1 MEFDS
6 CEVFLGVKFVLF
18 GFNYVDEKQVR
29 SKLIDG
35 GGVDVGQYGPSCTHV
50 IVDKNKIVYDDP
62 VCVAARNDGKL
73 LVTGLWVDHRH
84 DSGLLADASSVLY
97 RPLRELNG
105 IPGAKSLIMCL
116 TGYQRQD
123 RDDVMTMVGL
133 IGAQFSKPL
142 VANKVT
148 HLICYKFEGDK
159 YELAKKLRTIKLVNH
174 RWLEDSLKDWMLL
187 PESNYNMSGY
197 DMEMFE
203 AEAKDSEEESNS
215 DITKHSA
222 KRNTKSP
229 DNMKFGLHSTSGIP
243 NTLPASRTL
252 DDRTNI
258 ADTKIM
264 LTVPTTDTKFSPS
277 GKFDKHGAVGRP
289 TCQEDDVFSARWTFM
304 PSDMHIQT
312 SESEKPKVKNEVVTT
327 PSIAARSP
335 RLCATSYSRK
345 SSLKSPLPLFSGERL
360 DRADISFKMAVVEMK
375 DNISVDVSSAKMD
388 KVKYATFAGHEQNS
402 SWGTDLFGTGDSNAT
417 LPLKRI
423 SDVSCNVSPSHK
435 MRENSKSCTL
445 NSPSVD
451 EKILG
456 LEMRS
461 VSLNNNDY
469 SESRAKNL
477 QHSRAITDT
486 PSSIKKPLT
495 CDLPISNGVSS
506 PTEDVSEDSKKTP
519 RTPFQISGKVMS
531 PDKPDKLN
539 HGYGI
544 LGDVVG
550 KTKETDRQQNGVS
563 ATSESDR
570 GTNATNSASPTNLN
584 FSVQSSDFPSK
595 QQRIKM
601 FAKKSLGSRPKLGSA
616 GRKGSIL
623 TNKTTSLNYSV
634 SSSCGNDEKLF
645 SSSPQDVSIG
655 VKQVVVTTDMGDI
668 SHNYEAMDE
677 DDKTTN
683 PENKE
688 ADFEQPTMDKEN
700 FEEVQLMSDEDK
712 LAKETASGVKCNNS
726 TSLLDDTIPLGTAE
740 VIEPREPV
748 SIGDVQ
754 LDELRVEDEKSKL
767 NVGERSP
774 TEETT
779 LIDKSK
785 MKSKQ
790 GKVGKAPR
798 KKTEKTGKKPQLL
811 AAGPHTEVHTIPDYK
826 SEKENEPC
834 NVGDKTTD
842 LVDHCLAKPAVKSNT
857 NQRKANKKYSEI
869 SVNSSM
875 EVEEVLREVKPEPV
889 CFILSGHRLQRK
901 EFQKV
906 IKHLKGRVCRDSH
919 QWSYQATH
927 FIAPDPVRRTEKFF
941 SAAASGRWILK
952 SDYLTDSSQAG
963 KLLKEEPY
971 EWYQNRLTEDGAIN
985 LEAPRKWRLLR
996 EKTGHGA
1003 FYGMRIIIY
1012 GECIA
1017 PPLDT
1022 LKRAVKAGDG
1032 TILATSPP
1040 YTRFLNS
1047 GVDFAVVSPGMPRA
1061 DMWVQEF
1068 LNNEIPCV
1076 AADYLVEY
1084 VCKPGY
1090 PLDKH
1095 VLYNTHAW
1103 AEKSF
1108 GNLQSRAEVSKDE
1121 SPQDDYSDNDIACQ
1135 ECGSQDRGE
1144 VMLICG
1150 NEDGSIGCGIG
1161 MHTDCCNPP
1170 LLDIPEGDWFCSDCI
1185 SSRNSNSPNK
1195 RKKGVSV
1202 KRK

>member
-1 MEFDS
+1 MEIDS
-6 CEVFLGVKFVLF
+6 CEIFLGVKFVLF

-84 DSGLLADASSVLY
+84 GSGLLADASSVLY
-97 RPLRELNG
+97 RPLRGLNG

-174 RWLEDSLKDWMLL
+174 RWLEDSLREWMLL
-187 PESNYNMSGY
+187 PESDYNMSGY

-289 TCQEDDVFSARWTFM
+289 TCQEDDGFSAPWTFM

-345 SSLKSPLPLFSGERL
+345 SSSKSPLPLFSGERL
-360 DRADISFKMAVVEMK
+360 DRADISCKMAVVEMK
-375 DNISVDVSSAKMD
+375 DNISGDVSSAKMD

-423 SDVSCNVSPSHK
+423 SDVSCDVSPSHK
-435 MRENSKSCTL
+435 MSENSKSCTL

-451 EKILG
+451 EKFLG

-469 SESRAKNL
+469 SERRAKNL
-477 QHSRAITDT
+477 QHSRAITDI

-495 CDLPISNGVSS
+495 CDLPISDGVSS

-519 RTPFQISGKVMS
+519 RTRFQISGKVMS

-539 HGYGI
+539 HDYGI

-570 GTNATNSASPTNLN
+570 GTKATNSASPTNLN

-655 VKQVVVTTDMGDI
+655 VKQVVETTDMGDI

-688 ADFEQPTMDKEN
+688 ADFEQQTMDKEN
-700 FEEVQLMSDEDK
+700 FKEVQLMSDEDK
-712 LAKETASGVKCNNS
+712 PAKETASGVKCNNS
-726 TSLLDDTIPLGTAE
+726 TSLLDDTIPSGTEE

-748 SIGDVQ
+748 FIGDVQ

-779 LIDKSK
+779 SINSSK

-798 KKTEKTGKKPQLL
+798 KKNEKTGKKPQLL
-811 AAGPHTEVHTIPDYK
+811 AAGRHTEVHTIPDYK

-842 LVDHCLAKPAVKSNT
+842 LVEHCLDKPAVKSNT

-869 SVNSSM
+869 SVNSSI
-875 EVEEVLREVKPEPV
+875 EVEDVLREVKPEPV

-963 KLLKEEPY
+963 KLLTEEPY
-971 EWYQNRLTEDGAIN
+971 EWYQNSLTEDGAIN

-1040 YTRFLNS
+1040 YTKFLNS

-1121 SPQDDYSDNDIACQ
+1121 SPQDDCSDNDIACQ

>member
-289 TCQEDDVFSARWTFM
+289 TCQEDDVFSAPWTFM

-345 SSLKSPLPLFSGERL
+345 SSSKSPLPLFSGERL
-360 DRADISFKMAVVEMK
+360 DRDGISCKMAVVEMK

-388 KVKYATFAGHEQNS
+388 KLKCATFAGHEQNS

-435 MRENSKSCTL
+435 MSENSKSCTL

-506 PTEDVSEDSKKTP
+506 PTEDVSEDSKKTS

-539 HGYGI
+539 H
-544 LGDVVG
+544 
-550 KTKETDRQQNGVS
+550 
-563 ATSESDR
+563 
-570 GTNATNSASPTNLN
+570 
-584 FSVQSSDFPSK
+584 
-595 QQRIKM
+595 
-601 FAKKSLGSRPKLGSA
+601 
-616 GRKGSIL
+616 
-623 TNKTTSLNYSV
+623 V

-655 VKQVVVTTDMGDI
+655 VKQVVETTDMGI
-668 SHNYEAMDE
+668 FL
-677 DDKTTN
+677 TTMK
-683 PENKE
+683 PWMRMTKLQIQKIKKQI
-688 ADFEQPTMDKEN
+688 FEQPTMDKEN
-700 FEEVQLMSDEDK
+700 FVEVQLMSDEDK

-726 TSLLDDTIPLGTAE
+726 TSLLDDTIPSGTAE

-779 LIDKSK
+779 LINKSK

-842 LVDHCLAKPAVKSNT
+842 LVDHCLAKPAVKSNA
-857 NQRKANKKYSEI
+857 NQRKANKKCSEI

-875 EVEEVLREVKPEPV
+875 EVEEVLREVN
-889 CFILSGHRLQRK
+889 LNL
-901 EFQKV
+901 
-906 IKHLKGRVCRDSH
+906 DSH

-971 EWYQNRLTEDGAIN
+971 EWYQNSLTEDGAIN

-1068 LNNEIPCV
+1068 LNNEISCV

-1121 SPQDDYSDNDIACQ
+1121 SPQDD
-1135 ECGSQDRGE
+1135 
-1144 VMLICG
+1144 L
-1150 NEDGSIGCGIG
+1150 
-1161 MHTDCCNPP
+1161 
-1170 LLDIPEGDWFCSDCI
+1170 
-1185 SSRNSNSPNK
+1185 
-1195 RKKGVSV
+1195 
-1202 KRK
+1202 